1 MVWPD
6 SQPADRNGRTTDGKP
21 DSRRLRRSC
30 SRIFP
35 CSPSLSNSN
44 GFTLIELLVVI
55 AVIAVLLAVLVPVM
69 RVARER
75 AQRIVCQNNLRQLT
89 VAWIAYADAHD
100 GRLVGGASFGEGSRG
115 QFSGRWRLESWV
127 GWAFQYPESREALL
141 KDPDKGALWPYLK
154 DVDVY
159 RCPRGRSGHA
169 VTYTPVV
176 AANNPGV
183 NVEGTY
189 VADSA
194 KRDVT
199 EVGVRIK
206 STVLKLTRLTDIVSP
221 GPASRAVFIDMGE
234 TPSSDDYYAYFLYP
248 QWPWSSPP
256 PLRHGEG
263 TTLSM
268 ADGHV
273 EHWRWQGRETVDL
286 PRKLNVLKDDTVTEQ
301 LAGSNDYIPQT
312 EDGLY
317 DLTRLQRAIW
327 GRLGYS
333 TEETP

>member
-1 MVWPD
+1 MVW
-6 SQPADRNGRTTDGKP
+6 SYSRPADRNGRTTDGRP
-21 DSRRLRRSC
+21 DSRRLRR
-30 SRIFP
+30 F
-35 CSPSLSNSN
+35 CSPIMPRSSSIIGSS

-55 AVIAVLLAVLVPVM
+55 AVIAVLLAILVPVV
-69 RVARER
+69 RIARER

-89 VAWIAYADAHD
+89 MAWIAYADAHD
-100 GRLVGGASFGEGSRG
+100 GKLVRGDSFGEASKGDLG
-115 QFSGRWRLESWV
+115 GRWRLDSWV
-127 GWAFQYPESREALL
+127 GRAFQYPETREALL
-141 KDPDKGALWPYLK
+141 ENPDKGTLWPYLQ

-159 RCPRGRSGHA
+159 RCPRGRVGHA

-176 AANNPGV
+176 AANNYGAK
-183 NVEGTY
+183 VEGTY
-189 VADSA
+189 AANTA

-199 EVGVRIK
+199 EVGIRVK

-221 GPASRAVFIDMGE
+221 GPASRAVFIDIGQ
-234 TPSSDDYYAYFLYP
+234 TPGSDDYYAYFLYP
-248 QWPWSSPP
+248 QWSWSSPP

-273 EHWRWQGRETVDL
+273 EHWRWQGRETVDM
-286 PRKLNVLKDDTVTEQ
+286 PRKLSVFKDDTIVEL
-301 LAGSNDYIPQT
+301 LAGYNDYMPQT

-333 TEETP
+333 NEEMP